1 MIQQTWQGIISG
13 TLFNCSPPLVD
24 IVTLNNQSSQDKT
37 LSREPSFM
45 YDTSVEAFDTKGT
58 DIDDIAGDVIEE
70 LAGEDEVIQFIQENT
85 PSEQS
90 QVEKFEYLEITEE
103 PEPEEG
109 GQEFKPEQSSAVE
122 VPRSLGPSRRLS
134 NISLEGGSKIST
146 TPEGEKY
153 FMKREES
160 FVTKVAAGELASLAV
175 EISDFCNLQHSP
187 SEQSLSVKPME
198 FSPET
203 EIVVADLG
211 SQSNL
216 TVKPLEKSKSSV
228 QCSSYEQ
235 IYEAIQLED
244 PADLEKKQQ
253 VSAEEILASLEGK
266 FEGPR
271 DVPEY
276 FSSFEELYSKSGA
289 GAGPTPTSEP
299 VVRWSAPGGSL
310 EAPILDEEEFSN
322 RFGPISEAIS
332 QHWTDMEVLMD
343 TQTLTGKG

>member
-1 MIQQTWQGIISG
+1 MIQQSWQGIIS

-85 PSEQS
+85 PSEPS
-90 QVEKFEYLEITEE
+90 QVEKFEYLEIKEE
-103 PEPEEG
+103 PEPEE
-109 GQEFKPEQSSAVE
+109 FKSEQSSAVE
-122 VPRSLGPSRRLS
+122 VPRSLAESRRLS

-187 SEQSLSVKPME
+187 SDQSLSVKPME

-216 TVKPLEKSKSSV
+216 TVKPVEKSKSSV

-289 GAGPTPTSEP
+289 GPAPTSEP
-299 VVRWSAPGGSL
+299 VERWSAPGGSL
-310 EAPILDEEEFSN
+310 EAPILEEEEFSS
-322 RFGPISEAIS
+322 RFGPISEQIS
-332 QHWTDMEVLMD
+332 QHWTDMEVLMS
-343 TQTLTGKG
+343 TETLTGKG

>member
-1 MIQQTWQGIISG
+1 M
-13 TLFNCSPPLVD
+13 FNYSPPLVD
-24 IVTLNNQSSQDKT
+24 FVTLNNESKQVGSNPDKT
-37 LSREPSFM
+37 LSREPSFL

-58 DIDDIAGDVIEE
+58 KIDDISSAVDVIEE

-90 QVEKFEYLEITEE
+90 QVEKFEYVDITEKAE
-103 PEPEEG
+103 PQTLDDDAEDREVL
-109 GQEFKPEQSSAVE
+109 KPGPSSAAVE
-122 VPRSLGPSRRLS
+122 VPQSSGQSRRLS
-134 NISLEGGSKIST
+134 NISLEGASKIST

-187 SEQSLSVKPME
+187 SDQSLRVKPME

-216 TVKPLEKSKSSV
+216 TVKPLEKSRSSV

-235 IYEAIQLED
+235 IYQLED
-244 PADLEKKQQ
+244 PPGTEKQQ

-266 FEGPR
+266 LEGPR

-276 FSSFEELYSKSGA
+276 FSSFEELCSKSGA
-289 GAGPTPTSEP
+289 GPAATEP
-299 VVRWSAPGGSL
+299 VERWSAPVGSL
-310 EAPILDEEEFSN
+310 EAPIMDEEEFSS
-322 RFGPISEAIS
+322 RFGPVSEQIS
-332 QHWTDMEVLMD
+332 QHWSDMEGLMSSE
-343 TQTLTGKG
+343 TGKG

>member
-1 MIQQTWQGIISG
+1 M
-13 TLFNCSPPLVD
+13 
-24 IVTLNNQSSQDKT
+24 TLNNESKQVGSFPDKT

-58 DIDDIAGDVIEE
+58 DIDDISAADFIEE

-90 QVEKFEYLEITEE
+90 QVEKFEYFDITEE
-103 PEPEEG
+103 SSSPSHQPKG
-109 GQEFKPEQSSAVE
+109 LKPEQSSAVE
-122 VPRSLGPSRRLS
+122 VPQTRRLS
-134 NISLEGGSKIST
+134 NISLEGASKIST

-187 SEQSLSVKPME
+187 SEQSLRVKPME

-216 TVKPLEKSKSSV
+216 TVKPLEKSNSSL

-235 IYEAIQLED
+235 IYQLED
-244 PADLEKKQQ
+244 PAALEKPQ

-276 FSSFEELYSKSGA
+276 FSSFEELVSKSGA
-289 GAGPTPTSEP
+289 TTSTSETLESLE
-299 VVRWSAPGGSL
+299 RWSAPVGSV
-310 EAPILDEEEFSN
+310 EAPIMDEEEFSS
-322 RFGPISEAIS
+322 RFGPVSEQIS
-332 QHWTDMEVLMD
+332 QHWSDMEVLMS
-343 TQTLTGKG
+343 TETLTGKG

>member
-1 MIQQTWQGIISG
+1 
-13 TLFNCSPPLVD
+13 
-24 IVTLNNQSSQDKT
+24 
-37 LSREPSFM
+37 M

-58 DIDDIAGDVIEE
+58 DIDDIAAADVIEE
-70 LAGEDEVIQFIQENT
+70 EFAGEDEVIQFIQENT

-90 QVEKFEYLEITEE
+90 QVEKFEYLDITEAE
-103 PEPEEG
+103 DSEG
-109 GQEFKPEQSSAVE
+109 LKPEQSAAVE
-122 VPRSLGPSRRLS
+122 VPRSLVESRRLS
-134 NISLEGGSKIST
+134 NISLEGASKIST

-187 SEQSLSVKPME
+187 SEQSLRVKPME

-216 TVKPLEKSKSSV
+216 TVKPLEKSRSSV

-235 IYEAIQLED
+235 IYQLED
-244 PADLEKKQQ
+244 PAGPEKQQ

-266 FEGPR
+266 FEGPQGI
-271 DVPEY
+271 PEY

-289 GAGPTPTSEP
+289 GLATTSTTTTSTSEP
-299 VVRWSAPGGSL
+299 VERWSAPVGSL
-310 EAPILDEEEFSN
+310 EAPILDEEEFSS
-322 RFGPISEAIS
+322 RFGPITEQIS
-332 QHWTDMEVLMD
+332 QHWTDMEVLMS
-343 TQTLTGKG
+343 TETLTGKG